1 MTTLAFDRSE
11 RHKDQDGN
19 LHVRRTNISKATVNP
34 YRGSE
39 IPGYEALGLE
49 PDRIY
54 QMFRPPEELAKAAD
68 TFNNLRLLS
77 KHVAV
82 SADDPKEGLVAGT
95 TGTDARF
102 EHPYLVNSLTIWRAA
117 DIADVESRE
126 KCELSCA
133 YYYEPDMT
141 PGIYEGL
148 RYDGRMCNLRG
159 NHVALVEAGRAGPD
173 VQVHDSLENVRM
185 SAPLAS
191 RKALI
196 VKGALAAYLAPK
208 LKTALAFDSAL
219 STVTRANWMTEKPK
233 LTAEIIRLATPKLAA
248 DASLDDLHAFI
259 DRMDKED
266 DGAAEDDE
274 IDAEDEED
282 DEDED
287 EEKKKA
293 DAKDK
298 KAKDMK
304 AKDKKARDAKAKDA
318 DCEAEDEED
327 DKKAKD
333 GKAMDAAI
341 AAAEARVVTRM
352 NDIAAAREVVR
363 PIIGSVSLAMD
374 SAAAIYKLALDAA
387 KVDLTGVDPSA
398 YRAMVS
404 MLPKAGAK
412 PAKIAMDSGAS
423 SLNTMFPALS
433 RINQS

>member
-1 MTTLAFDRSE
+1 MMTTLAFDRSE

-19 LHVRRTNISKATVNP
+19 LHVRTTNISKATVNP
-34 YRGSE
+34 YRGRE
-39 IPGYEALGLE
+39 IPGYEALELE

-54 QMFRPPEELAKAAD
+54 QMFRPPEELAKAAA

-191 RKALI
+191 RKALL

-219 STVTRANWMTEKPK
+219 TSVTRANWLTEKPK
-233 LTAEIIRLATPKLAA
+233 VAAAIIKLATPKLAA
-248 DASLDDLHAFI
+248 DANLEDLHAFI
-259 DRMDKED
+259 DRMDKQD
-266 DGAAEDDE
+266 DGEAEDDE

-282 DEDED
+282 DEEDDED
-287 EEKKKA
+287 EKKKA
-293 DAKDK
+293 AAKD

-304 AKDKKARDAKAKDA
+304 AKDKARDAKAKD
-318 DCEAEDEED
+318 EFPGKED
-327 DKKAKD
+327 DKEDKAKD

-341 AAAEARVVTRM
+341 ADAEARVFARM
-352 NDIAAAREVVR
+352 TAIAEAREVVR
-363 PIIGSVSLAMD
+363 PIIGAVSLAMD
-374 SAAAIYKLALDAA
+374 SAASIYKLALDGA

-412 PAKIAMDSGAS
+412 PAKLAMDSGAS
-423 SLNTMFPALS
+423 SLNTMFPSLS
-433 RINQS
+433 RISQS